1 MLGGCKIYME
11 LHGNSSND
19 TISLQYTT
27 EHVARVELARLMDE
41 MDRCINTNNL
51 DSQIIEKKLTEINT
65 KIDKIYY
72 SPNMPGYYEAEN
84 QFKKDTL

>member
-27 EHVARVELARLMDE
+27 EHVARVEIGK
-41 MDRCINTNNL
+41 IN
-51 DSQIIEKKLTEINT
+51 
-65 KIDKIYY
+65 
-72 SPNMPGYYEAEN
+72 G
-84 QFKKDTL
+84 